1 MKNIRKMMEVVENTG
16 TEEKIKIDDIQIFN
30 MWVSALK
37 IKVSGKKKTENNR

>member
-1 MKNIRKMMEVVENTG
+1 MMEVVEKDTG